1 MYVYLMIKCRLI
13 KEFIEKKTYV
23 LKRYRL
29 KIIWRDALHKKTYES
44 YYIPKNLTE
53 LILQN

>member
-1 MYVYLMIKCRLI
+1 MYVYPMIKCRLI

-23 LKRYRL
+23 IKRYRL

-44 YYIPKNLTE
+44 FYIPKN
-53 LILQN
+53 I